1 MCAVWDFFFLC
12 SAVSSRI
19 KVIMPGQWSRWQ
31 DEDRHFDSAMFV
43 LGSKGLLT
51 ARVAPWRTFPQGF
64 GAPAPPHGASARSP
78 WKCRPGPSPASSSM
92 PVFEGGCAL
101 LLLRVARISLRQAL
115 PSLPPV
121 CPVGSRAPPSSPV
134 CPHFSPLLPSLT
146 SSTSCPRISIS
157 FSSLWHTWS
166 QGSRRQ
172 PGLVRHK
179 V

>member
-1 MCAVWDFFFLC
+1 MGLSVSGCVQFGIFFFLC

-31 DEDRHFDSAMFV
+31 DEDRYFNSAMFV

-51 ARVAPWRTFPQGF
+51 PRVAPWRTFPQGF

-101 LLLRVARISLRQAL
+101 LLLHESLCVRRCLRFHPFVPSARALRRAHPSVPISL
-115 PSLPPV
+115 PFSL
-121 CPVGSRAPPSSPV
+121 
-134 CPHFSPLLPSLT
+134 L
-146 SSTSCPRISIS
+146 
-157 FSSLWHTWS
+157 
-166 QGSRRQ
+166 
-172 PGLVRHK
+172 
-179 V
+179 